1 MRGLLWS
8 LLVFG
13 VLTSSLCSVLIV
25 VGWTPS
31 LTPQRTPRMVKE
43 PTTIYHRSSS
53 LLLATVAEDIQFDP
67 IAELKTPDD
76 STNEKENSIDD
87 DDEDISMSSLLSY
100 TFDELSNVLGGTGK
114 AKACWDCL
122 RMGID
127 PIWYHSGSAANEEH
141 HEGPTTNSNKEN
153 AGALLQGWSR
163 QQVEER
169 LAATSTKG
177 TVSTLGKKALR
188 LMEHVGGDRV
198 EEDIAKL
205 SQISISPDGTTKL
218 LLQLVSDGLEV
229 ETVIIPWDDR
239 GKSTLCVSS
248 QVGCRQGCTFCSTGR
263 MGKLRSLTTAEIL
276 AQMYWANKIQRLL
289 PEQEEDINNFK
300 NLIKV
305 YPIDNCVFM
314 GMGEPAD
321 NIPAVVKAATMMTD
335 ANLFQ
340 LAPRRIT
347 ISTVAPNPDVFQKL
361 AEAPVVLAWSVHSS
375 RDDIR
380 RQLVPTTRHSMV
392 ELRDGLITTLRGR
405 SKRLRNTMLEVTL
418 LDEINDSPEHAQ
430 HLADFCK
437 PFFEGPDAVKG
448 IKLTVNLIPWNDISA
463 SFGPASGYRQ
473 PKEERIRAYQKVLG
487 ENGILCYVRT
497 TRGDEENAACGM
509 LSTKKR
515 KKDMEAAA
523 ASATS
528 TSIDTAIASSE

>member
-1 MRGLLWS
+1 MMKEAS
-8 LLVFG
+8 LY
-13 VLTSSLCSVLIV
+13 
-25 VGWTPS
+25 
-31 LTPQRTPRMVKE
+31 R
-43 PTTIYHRSSS
+43 SS
-53 LLLATVAEDIQFDP
+53 LLLATVVEDIRFDP
-67 IAELKTPDD
+67 IAQQKYTDNRND
-76 STNEKENSIDD
+76 KENNDDGGGGDD
-87 DDEDISMSSLLSY
+87 DIPISSLLSF
-100 TFDELSNVLGGTGK
+100 TFEELSERLGGTGK

-122 RMGID
+122 RQGID
-127 PIWYHSGSAANEEH
+127 PIWYYSNTGTKEEH
-141 HEGPTTNSNKEN
+141 HEDPTGTYGSKEN
-153 AGALLQGWSR
+153 AGHILQGWSR

-169 LAATSTKG
+169 LAMTTTRGSATS
-177 TVSTLGKKALR
+177 LGKKTLR
-188 LMEHVGGDRV
+188 LMQEVGGNRV
-198 EEDIAKL
+198 EEEIAKL
-205 SQISISPDGTTKL
+205 SQISISPDGTIKL

-239 GKSTLCVSS
+239 GKSTICVSS

-289 PEQEEDINNFK
+289 PEQHEEINMFK
-300 NLIKV
+300 NAIKL

-321 NIPAVVKAATMMTD
+321 NIPAVVKAASMMAD
-335 ANLFQ
+335 GNLFQ

-347 ISTVAPNPDVFQKL
+347 ISTVAPNPKVFEKL

-375 RDDIR
+375 RDEIR
-380 RQLVPTTRHSMV
+380 RQLVPTTRHSME

-405 SKRLRNTMLEVTL
+405 SKRLRNTMLEITM
-418 LDEINDSPEHAQ
+418 LDEINDSPEDAQ
-430 HLADFCK
+430 HLADFCRA
-437 PFFEGPDAVKG
+437 FYEGPDAVRG

-473 PKEERIRAYQKVLG
+473 PKKERVRAYQKVLA

-515 KKDMEAAA
+515 KKDMETAA
-523 ASATS
+523 TV
-528 TSIDTAIASSE
+528 ASSE

>member
-1 MRGLLWS
+1 MRVFLWPYLAFGLLS
-8 LLVFG
+8 
-13 VLTSSLCSVLIV
+13 SSLIVPVV
-25 VGWTPS
+25 VGWTPFHTQLS
-31 LTPQRTPRMVKE
+31 SRPTSKRTATCP
-43 PTTIYHRSSS
+43 H
-53 LLLATVAEDIQFDP
+53 LLLATVVKDSQTDSITHYNITENKQINNDINGEDTDTP
-67 IAELKTPDD
+67 I
-76 STNEKENSIDD
+76 
-87 DDEDISMSSLLSY
+87 SSLLSY
-100 TFDELSNVLGGTGK
+100 TFEELSEHLGGTGK

-127 PIWYHSGSAANEEH
+127 PIWYYGNADATEEQ
-141 HEGPTTNSNKEN
+141 SEN
-153 AGALLQGWSR
+153 AGHLLQGWSR

-169 LAATSTKG
+169 LAKTSTRG
-177 TVSTLGKKALR
+177 SATNLGKKTLR
-188 LMEHVGGDRV
+188 LLETVGGDRV
-198 EEDIAKL
+198 EEEIAKL

-218 LLQLVSDGLEV
+218 LLELVSDGLEV

-263 MGKLRSLTTAEIL
+263 MGRLRSLSTAEIL

-289 PEQEEDINNFK
+289 PEQQEDISSFENA
-300 NLIKV
+300 IKL

-321 NIPAVVKAATMMTD
+321 NIPAVVKAATIMAD
-335 ANLFQ
+335 SNLFG

-347 ISTVAPNPDVFQKL
+347 ISTVAPNPEVFERL
-361 AEAPVVLAWSVHSS
+361 AQAPVVLAWSVHCS
-375 RDDIR
+375 RDEIR
-380 RQLVPTTRHSMV
+380 KQLVPTTKHSME
-392 ELRDGLITTLRGR
+392 ELRDGLIKTLRWR

-418 LDEINDSPEHAQ
+418 LDEINDSPEDAQ
-430 HLADFCK
+430 HLADFCR
-437 PFFEGPDAVKG
+437 PFHEGPDAVKG

-473 PKEERIRAYQKVLG
+473 PKMERVRAYQKVLA

-515 KKDMEAAA
+515 KKKMENESAA
-523 ASATS
+523 AS
-528 TSIDTAIASSE
+528 SE

>member
-1 MRGLLWS
+1 MGRSREIYALRLVPGRLSTRLYLL
-8 LLVFG
+8 
-13 VLTSSLCSVLIV
+13 
-25 VGWTPS
+25 
-31 LTPQRTPRMVKE
+31 
-43 PTTIYHRSSS
+43 
-53 LLLATVAEDIQFDP
+53 FDGSYGEAP
-67 IAELKTPDD
+67 EFDD
-76 STNEKENSIDD
+76 GRN
-87 DDEDISMSSLLSY
+87 LGA
-100 TFDELSNVLGGTGK
+100 NVLGQQ
-114 AKACWDCL
+114 
-122 RMGID
+122 
-127 PIWYHSGSAANEEH
+127 N
-141 HEGPTTNSNKEN
+141 PT
-153 AGALLQGWSR
+153 
-163 QQVEER
+163 
-169 LAATSTKG
+169 
-177 TVSTLGKKALR
+177 
-188 LMEHVGGDRV
+188 
-198 EEDIAKL
+198 
-205 SQISISPDGTTKL
+205 P
-218 LLQLVSDGLEV
+218 
-229 ETVIIPWDDR
+229 
-239 GKSTLCVSS
+239 SS
-248 QVGCRQGCTFCSTGR
+248 
-263 MGKLRSLTTAEIL
+263 
-276 AQMYWANKIQRLL
+276 
-289 PEQEEDINNFK
+289 EQEEDINNLK

-347 ISTVAPNPDVFQKL
+347 ISTVAPNPEVFQKL

-437 PFFEGPDAVKG
+437 PFFEGPGAVKG

-515 KKDMEAAA
+515 KKDMETAA
-523 ASATS
+523 ASAS
-528 TSIDTAIASSE
+528 LE